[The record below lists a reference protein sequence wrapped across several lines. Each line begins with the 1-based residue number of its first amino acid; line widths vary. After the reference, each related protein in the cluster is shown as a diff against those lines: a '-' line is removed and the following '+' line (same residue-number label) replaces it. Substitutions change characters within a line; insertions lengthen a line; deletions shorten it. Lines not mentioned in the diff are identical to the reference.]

1 MRDDSAE
8 AVSVDFATAGLLSQA
23 MLQEMDAYWR
33 AANYL
38 FVGQILEAAGVGAR
52 PWYSEAIQRHKR
64 FVAENGDDL
73 PEIRDWRWPAR
84 QAF

>member
-1 MRDDSAE
+1 MRHD

-33 AANYL
+33 AADHL
-38 FVGQILEAAGVGAR
+38 SEGQILEAASDGAR
-52 PWYSEAIQRHKR
+52 PWYSEAIQRYR
-64 FVAENGDDL
+64 LFVAANGDDL
-73 PEIRDWRWPAR
+73 PEIRNWRLPAR